1 MIYSIS
7 TKKLIREM
15 DSRELEDHLLKLW
28 IEVDKNTGLLLLNH
42 PDLKLIQGLTR
53 LGFNRFAEEYFLTFC
68 LTAFH
73 EVDGAVNAPQCYNNK
88 SDVRF
93 LPTHA
98 SNRERPNEVKEH
110 DDQIRQQSEDR
121 DD

>member
-42 PDLKLIQGLTR
+42 PDLKLIFDCYKQLT
-53 LGFNRFAEEYFLTFC
+53 GKNIIFNITEEFSVEAEKVFSIFK
-68 LTAFH
+68 
-73 EVDGAVNAPQCYNNK
+73 N
-88 SDVRF
+88 
-93 LPTHA
+93 
-98 SNRERPNEVKEH
+98 
-110 DDQIRQQSEDR
+110 
-121 DD
+121 